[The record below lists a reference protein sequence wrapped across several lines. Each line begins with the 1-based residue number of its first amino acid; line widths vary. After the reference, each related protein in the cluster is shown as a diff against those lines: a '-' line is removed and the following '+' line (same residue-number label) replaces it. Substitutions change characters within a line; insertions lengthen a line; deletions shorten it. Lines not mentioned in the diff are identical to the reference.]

1 MTQNKKFVRH
11 GLREKLFLS
20 AKNMAPFE
28 LKEATTNDIALISRL
43 GHDIWREVYPP
54 IIGSAQVE
62 YMLEKMYN
70 YAALEEQMK
79 DLGHKF
85 FIAMY
90 SGQDVGFVS
99 FSFHHGELA
108 NRTRIHKLYLLP
120 SMQGKGLGAQMV
132 KYVEALSKENNDVK
146 LELNVNKNNP
156 ALHFYN
162 RLGFAIEKDVV
173 IDIGNGYVMDDYVM
187 FRLHQ

>member
-1 MTQNKKFVRH
+1 
-11 GLREKLFLS
+11 
-20 AKNMAPFE
+20 
-28 LKEATTNDIALISRL
+28 
-43 GHDIWREVYPP
+43 
-54 IIGSAQVE
+54 
-62 YMLEKMYN
+62 MLEKMYN

-85 FIAMY
+85 FIAMF

-99 FSFHHGELA
+99 FSSPWWISQQDK
-108 NRTRIHKLYLLP
+108 NPQTLLIAFDG
-120 SMQGKGLGAQMV
+120 GKGLGAQMV
-132 KYVEALSKENNDVK
+132 KYVETLSKENNDVM
-146 LELNVNKNNP
+146 LELNVNKYNS
-156 ALHFYN
+156 ALHFYH

>member
-1 MTQNKKFVRH
+1 MP
-11 GLREKLFLS
+11 
-20 AKNMAPFE
+20 PFE
-28 LKEATTNDIALISRL
+28 LKEATTNDITHISRL
-43 GHDIWREVYPP
+43 GHDIWREVYPL

-85 FIAMY
+85 FIAMF
-90 SGQDVGFVS
+90 SGHEVGFVS
-99 FSFHHGELA
+99 FSLHHGELA

-132 KYVEALSKENNDVK
+132 KYVETLSKENNDLM
-146 LELNVNKNNP
+146 LELNVNKYNP
-156 ALHFYN
+156 ALHFYH